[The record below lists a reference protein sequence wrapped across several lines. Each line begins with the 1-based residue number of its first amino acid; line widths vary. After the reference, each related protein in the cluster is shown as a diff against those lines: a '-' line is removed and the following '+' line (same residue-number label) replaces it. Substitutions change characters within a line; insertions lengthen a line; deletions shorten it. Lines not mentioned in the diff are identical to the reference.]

1 MFVFRLKIYL
11 DFTLYF
17 FQVYFKQTTKKNV
30 NLTHFIAQTLGL
42 VNFWVKLNTSK
53 AYQLSLNIRHLKY
66 NNFKFNSRYIVFYK
80 FVRKVLNHY
89 VNVIN

>member
-1 MFVFRLKIYL
+1 MFVFRLKKYL

-17 FQVYFKQTTKKNV
+17 FQVYFKQTTKKKV

-53 AYQLSLNIRHLKY
+53 AY
-66 NNFKFNSRYIVFYK
+66 
-80 FVRKVLNHY
+80 
-89 VNVIN
+89 